1 MVDRKSFSG
10 VTRVV
15 AFTLI
20 IMLIVGFVIP
30 GAISVVTESIDP
42 GQAEGDPIIINGTI
56 YGSYYLAEAFNLSI
70 FFQPRPSAINYN
82 LSESGSYSYS
92 LDNPALLNIT
102 KGYIDRFLQLNP
114 NITISQITEDM
125 VSYSGSG
132 LDPNIQVQDA
142 LIQVPRISQN
152 LSMMFINHSDFFA
165 SGEISALLDGM
176 IKSDEAQN
184 FPIFGSYYVN
194 TVQMNVQ
201 IIELLMQKGV
211 INSSFLD

>member
-1 MVDRKSFSG
+1 MVNRKSFTG
-10 VTRVV
+10 VTRVA
-15 AFTLI
+15 AFTII

-30 GAISVVTESIDP
+30 GAISLITESIDP
-42 GQAEGDPIIINGTI
+42 GQAEGSPVSINGTV

-82 LSESGSYSYS
+82 LSQSGSYNYS
-92 LDNPALLNIT
+92 LDNPALLNTT
-102 KGYIDRFLQLNP
+102 KNYIDRFLQMNP

-152 LSMMFINHSDFFA
+152 LSLMFMNHSVFFT
-165 SGEISALLDGM
+165 SGKLSTLLDGM

-184 FPIFGSYYVN
+184 FPIFGSYYIN
-194 TVQMNVQ
+194 TVQINVQ

-211 INSSFLD
+211 IDSSFLN

>member
-1 MVDRKSFSG
+1 MVNRKSFTG
-10 VTRVV
+10 VTRVA
-15 AFTLI
+15 AFTII

-30 GAISVVTESIDP
+30 GAISLITESIDP
-42 GQAEGDPIIINGTI
+42 GQAEGNPITINGTV

-82 LSESGSYSYS
+82 LSQSGSYNYS

-102 KGYIDRFLQLNP
+102 KNYIDRFLQMNP

-152 LSMMFINHSDFFA
+152 LSLMFMNHSVFFT
-165 SGEISALLDGM
+165 SGKLNTLLDGM

-184 FPIFGSYYVN
+184 FPIFGSYYIN
-194 TVQMNVQ
+194 TVQINVQ
-201 IIELLMQKGV
+201 IIELLMQKG
-211 INSSFLD
+211 IIDSSFLN